1 MTTPSPRRPHARPPH
16 GARVT
21 TDRHLRRPTARVVV
35 APSGQTQAPVAWL
48 TWITLALLTLV
59 SACASA
65 EKRLEQGQELET
77 AGRFEAAA
85 GRYVEALEKDA
96 SIPGGRERLQTVGD
110 SAVARRLGNVRALRG
125 RGDYAGAT
133 DQYRGI
139 DGIVARAR
147 TVGVR
152 LSLPADYPEARRRTF
167 DQAFDGLM
175 ARGRQAVE
183 RRQWASAVDDFQAAR
198 HHFEPAMDQRVA
210 SLEAEAEA
218 LLGWSDAE
226 LEAGR
231 LRNAFD
237 VASRIGHM
245 EQAPTYCLEEA
256 ESIMHAA
263 LSQGEVEVMVLP
275 VVAEGRSRARNPLLV
290 PLEVEVN
297 DQLHRTAWRSPPPF
311 VRLSDVD
318 RVRDVVRRA
327 AVLGG
332 GLQAPALGL
341 LLELV
346 ESDYGVWLELLDTQ
360 IMEYDVDQRTRTAR
374 TRDGRPT
381 SFVVES
387 GERRLRAE
395 ARVLVVDRA
404 GNAVTDMVVVGT
416 GTGSFQRGV
425 YPGNPAE
432 LNLDR
437 REIDWFD
444 PLVLEAQEAAIR
456 EALSASLA
464 DQLASAVFDPVLARI
479 P

>member
-1 MTTPSPRRPHARPPH
+1 
-16 GARVT
+16 V
-21 TDRHLRRPTARVVV
+21 
-35 APSGQTQAPVAWL
+35 
-48 TWITLALLTLV
+48 TLALLLLA

-65 EKRLEQGQELET
+65 EKRLEQGQELES
-77 AGRFEAAA
+77 AGRFEAAV

-110 SAVARRLGNVRALRG
+110 SAVARRLSNVRALRG
-125 RGDYAGAT
+125 RGDYAGAA
-133 DQYRGI
+133 DQYRGA
-139 DGIVARAR
+139 DGLVARAR
-147 TVGVR
+147 TVGVH
-152 LSLPADYPEARRRTF
+152 LSLPPDYREARRRTF
-167 DQAFDGLM
+167 DDAFDGLM
-175 ARGRQAVE
+175 ARGRQSAERGRWEPAVE
-183 RRQWASAVDDFQAAR
+183 DFQAAR
-198 HHFEPAMDQRVA
+198 SRFEPSMDQRAA

-218 LLGWSDAE
+218 LLGWSDEA
-226 LEAGR
+226 LEVGR
-231 LRNAFD
+231 LQAAFE
-237 VASRIGHM
+237 VASRIEHL
-245 EQAPTYCLEEA
+245 EHAPSYCLEEA
-256 ESIMHAA
+256 QAIMHSA

-275 VVAEGRSRARNPLLV
+275 VVTAGRTQARNPLLI
-290 PLEVEVN
+290 PLEIEVN
-297 DQLHRTAWRSPPPF
+297 DHLDRSAWRSPPPF
-311 VRLSDVD
+311 VRLADAV
-318 RVRDVVRRA
+318 RVREIVRRA

-346 ESDYGVWLELLDTQ
+346 DSDYGVWLELIDTQ
-360 IMEYDVDQRTRTAR
+360 VMEYDVDQRTRTAR

-395 ARVLVVDRA
+395 ARVLVVDRS

-425 YPGNPAE
+425 YAGNPAE

-444 PLVLEAQEAAIR
+444 PMVIEAQEAAIR
-456 EALSASLA
+456 QALSASLA
-464 DQLASAVFDPVLARI
+464 NQLAGAVFDPVLARI